1 MSNTFVSVND
11 AVLVDTIGRAE
22 NRLVFIAPGLRP
34 PVANALAGAMA
45 VVPNSAIHLVLDVD
59 AEVSRLGYGDKDF
72 KGMEMLQAAAAGHG
86 LTVNHHPGIRIGLL
100 IADET
105 TLIYSPTAE
114 SIETENRQPDK
125 PNAILLQVELPQ
137 SLADAC
143 ALGEDGH
150 ATLEVGKDVIDA
162 ETVAAVKRDLAARP
176 AKDFNIARVERVFSS
191 MLQYVEFEIES
202 YKLSTRTL
210 RLDAKLFGIRDE
222 AVTERLASRY
232 RLFSDNDSLT
242 VEIPYV
248 GEDAVTNP
256 NRPKEKFGPLSV
268 DKERNRIKKLYIIE
282 VGKNRALILRR
293 NVAAF
298 EKEIA
303 RLRKRMELYR
313 DGVQSQI
320 KTRTKEIAAEL
331 LAALTETL
339 KNNPPPQWS
348 SRHINVT
355 LTDADVK
362 RLFFEDIQQE
372 LEKVETDFD
381 PAIRID
387 YKEITYAT
395 FVDKDFRKLIEA
407 RFGKE
412 EISRI
417 FDEHDAAPEQ
427 RKDEDEEKED

>member
-1 MSNTFVSVND
+1 MSKTFVSVND
-11 AVLVDTIGRAE
+11 EVLVDTIGRAG

-34 PVANALAGAMA
+34 SVANALAGAMA
-45 VVPNSAIHLVLDVD
+45 VVQHSAIHLVLDVD

-114 SIETENRQPDK
+114 SIETENRQVDK
-125 PNAILLQVELPQ
+125 PNAILLQAELPQ

-162 ETVAAVKRDLAARP
+162 EMVAAVKRDLAARP

-222 AVTERLASRY
+222 TVTERLASRY

-242 VEIPYV
+242 VEIPFV
-248 GEDAVTNP
+248 GEAAVPDP

-282 VGKNRALILRR
+282 AGKHRALILRR

-320 KTRTKEIAAEL
+320 KTRTGEIAVEL

-339 KNNPPPQWS
+339 KTNPPQQWA
-348 SRHINVT
+348 SRHINAT
-355 LTDADVK
+355 LSVDDVK

-395 FVDKDFRKLIEA
+395 FVDKDFRKLIED

>member
-1 MSNTFVSVND
+1 MSKTFLSVND
-11 AVLVDTIGRAE
+11 AVLVDTIGRAA

-34 PVANALAGAMA
+34 SVATALTRAMA
-45 VVPNSAIHLVLDVD
+45 VIPHAAIHLVLDVD

-72 KGMEMLQAAAAGHG
+72 KGMEMLQEEAAKHG

-125 PNAILLQVELPQ
+125 PNAILLQSELPK

-162 ETVAAVKRDLAARP
+162 QTVAAAKRDLAARP

-191 MLQYVEFEIES
+191 MLQYVEFEIED
-202 YKLSTRTL
+202 YKLATRTL
-210 RLDAKLFGIRDE
+210 SLHAELFGVRDE
-222 AVTERLASRY
+222 AVAQRLASRY
-232 RLFSDNDSLT
+232 RLFSGNDSLS
-242 VEIPYV
+242 VEIAFV
-248 GEDAVTNP
+248 GEDGQPDTSK
-256 NRPKEKFGPLSV
+256 PKDNFGPLSV
-268 DKERNRIKKLYIIE
+268 DKERNRIKKLFIIE
-282 VGKNRALILRR
+282 AGKNRALILRR
-293 NVAAF
+293 NVASF

-303 RLRKRMELYR
+303 RLRKRMELYKE
-313 DGVQSQI
+313 GVQSQI
-320 KTRTKEIAAEL
+320 QKRTQEIAAEL

-339 KNNPPPQWS
+339 KNNPPPHWA
-348 SRHINVT
+348 SRHINAEIS
-355 LTDADVK
+355 DADVK
-362 RLFFEDIQQE
+362 RLFEEDIQQE
-372 LEKVETDFD
+372 LERVRTDFD
-381 PAIRID
+381 PKIRID

-395 FVDKDFRKLIEA
+395 FVDKDFRKLIEK

-412 EISRI
+412 EITRI
-417 FDEHDAAPEQ
+417 LEEHDAAPEQ
-427 RKDEDEEKED
+427 RKERAK